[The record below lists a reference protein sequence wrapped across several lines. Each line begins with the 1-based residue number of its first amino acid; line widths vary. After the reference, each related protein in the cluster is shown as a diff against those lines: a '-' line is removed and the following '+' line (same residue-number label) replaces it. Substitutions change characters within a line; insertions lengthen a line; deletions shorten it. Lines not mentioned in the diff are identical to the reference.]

1 MNNAEHIELHDSFQS
16 TDLFVFDLKMNWIF
30 FFSFIFI
37 EFIFFK
43 SESTVGRIDL
53 VVLSE
58 ILFSSLMQGA
68 PIFLMDSFFK
78 L

>member
-30 FFSFIFI
+30 FSFIFI
-37 EFIFFK
+37 EFIFLK
-43 SESTVGRIDL
+43 SESTAGRIDL